1 MSDKNEID
9 ALNTCLELLDQ
20 GLAIEVCLAR
30 YPEAAAQLEPMLR
43 LAMEARRL
51 GETIEIPADA
61 QRNGIGRITEA
72 WVKSQ
77 VKNRS
82 QWWRVARPLAKSWA
96 LAMIAVVILG
106 FGGWTT
112 STVAADSVP
121 GEVLYPVKKAQ
132 ESVLLVVTFTD
143 RRKAELH
150 AKFAH
155 QRTQEIAKL
164 VDRGKSQA
172 AMDRTADRM
181 AHHTRRVVMLMGG
194 ELQLPKPL
202 VTDPLQISQEE
213 LAIRVTLVPVSGLI
227 TLSQN
232 KRSRERY
239 RMQER
244 FLQQFHH
251 FQKME
256 ERISRERQ
264 SLRRARMEESFYR
277 SQEFFHRAILAMK
290 AIEEAEA
297 R

>member
-1 MSDKNEID
+1 MSDKDEID

-20 GLAIEVCLAR
+20 GIGIEECLAR
-30 YPEAAAQLEPMLR
+30 YPEAAPQLEPMLR
-43 LAMEARRL
+43 LALEATHL
-51 GETIEIPADA
+51 GETIKIPADA
-61 QRNGIGRITEA
+61 QRNGIGRIADA
-72 WVKSQ
+72 WMKHQ
-77 VKNRS
+77 VKNS
-82 QWWRVARPLAKSWA
+82 DQWWRVARPLAKSWA
-96 LAMIAVVILG
+96 LSIVAVMILG

-132 ESVLLVVTFTD
+132 ERALLVVTFSD

-155 QRTQEIAKL
+155 KRTQEIVKL

-172 AMDRTADRM
+172 AMERTAERM
-181 AHHTRRVVMLMGG
+181 AHHTRRVVTLMGG
-194 ELQLPKPL
+194 ELHLPKPL
-202 VTDPLQISQEE
+202 VTDPLQISREE
-213 LAIRVTLVPVSGLI
+213 LGIRVVLDPVSGLI
-227 TLSQN
+227 TINGN

-256 ERISRERQ
+256 ERILLEQHSA
-264 SLRRARMEESFYR
+264 RRARMEESFYR